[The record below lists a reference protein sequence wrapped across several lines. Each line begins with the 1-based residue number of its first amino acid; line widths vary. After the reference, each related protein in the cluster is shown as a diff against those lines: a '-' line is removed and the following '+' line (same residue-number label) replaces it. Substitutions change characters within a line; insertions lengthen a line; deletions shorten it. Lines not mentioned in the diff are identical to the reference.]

1 MTVESNETLV
11 FDQPDE
17 NSFDNFVTVAPF
29 HFETAEPWGTAAL
42 NRNLN
47 NNVSEGKIITLFDW
61 FLNRFRSY
69 FMIADDNRWEDFRSD
84 FLKLRIVD
92 PIRSKISG

>member
-1 MTVESNETLV
+1 MTDESNETLV

-47 NNVSEGKIITLFDW
+47 NNVSEGKII
-61 FLNRFRSY
+61 
-69 FMIADDNRWEDFRSD
+69 I
-84 FLKLRIVD
+84 
-92 PIRSKISG
+92 